1 MRFTQR
7 RIEELKCP
15 AGKKDRLV
23 FDDEQRGLG
32 VRVTAAGSKTFLAQ
46 YTVGS
51 RKRRIPL
58 GSTAAVSLADARR
71 AVQDILGEVAR
82 GRDPAT
88 DRKTAA
94 VKAKQEALTL
104 ASLIDQ
110 WSDRHLVHRR
120 PRYAAEAV
128 RALRHSFGKHL
139 ASPATALTPKATRAI
154 LNAIADTGRRSIAR
168 LTGAYG
174 RACFA
179 WALQSDLLADNPF
192 AGIRIEPVASRERV
206 LTDEELAAIWQATE
220 GWKPYNGIV
229 RLLLLTGQRREEV
242 AGMLW
247 SELDGE
253 LTAWTIPA
261 ARSKNRR
268 AHVVPLS
275 KQARAVLTG
284 QFRIKDDD
292 RVFAGF
298 RGFAHAKLGLDA
310 VSKVTDWRLHDLRR
324 TLATGLQKLGIR
336 LEVTEAVLNHVS
348 GSRAGIVGVYQRH
361 EWKDEKQ
368 SALAAWGERVAAIVE
383 GHEAGGNVVVFGRG
397 G

>member
-1 MRFTQR
+1 MRLTQR
-7 RIEELKCP
+7 RIEELGCP
-15 AGKKDRLV
+15 AGRKDRLV

-32 VRVTAAGSKTFLAQ
+32 VRVTAAGGKTFLAQ

-58 GSTAAVSLADARR
+58 GSTAAISLADARR

-82 GRDPAT
+82 GRDPAV

-94 VKAKQEALTL
+94 LQAKQEVLTL
-104 ASLIDQ
+104 GSLIDQ
-110 WSDRHLVHRR
+110 WSARHLVHRR

-128 RALRHSFGKHL
+128 RAIRYAFERYLT
-139 ASPATALTPKATRAI
+139 SPATALTPKAARSI
-154 LNAIADTGRRSIAR
+154 LNAIADNGRQSIAR

-179 WALQSDLLADNPF
+179 WALYADLVAENPF
-192 AGIRIEPVASRERV
+192 TGIRLEAAPSRERV
-206 LTDEELAAIWQATE
+206 LADQELIAIWEAT
-220 GWKPYNGIV
+220 GVWGPYNGIV
-229 RLLLLTGQRREEV
+229 RLLMLTGQRRQEV

-247 SELDGE
+247 SELDAA

-261 ARSKNRR
+261 DRSKNHL

-275 KQARAVLTG
+275 KQARAVLMG
-284 QFRIKDDD
+284 QLRIYNDN

-298 RGFAHAKLGLDA
+298 LGFAHAKLILDNKSG
-310 VSKVTDWRLHDLRR
+310 VKGWRLHDLRR
-324 TLATGLQKLGIR
+324 TVATGLQKLGVR

-348 GSRAGIVGVYQRH
+348 GSRAGIVGIYQRH
-361 EWKDEKQ
+361 EWAEEKRV
-368 SALAAWGERVAAIVE
+368 ALNAWGAHLEGIVE
-383 GHEAGGNVVVFGRG
+383 GRAAGGNVVELGRSG
-397 G
+397 